1 MEEGLGLGVFRGIA
15 DLVWRD
21 CGLDQNVGG
30 YFPKIDFQL
39 GGEGSCCR

>member
-21 CGLDQNVGG
+21 RGLDRSVGE

-39 GGEGSCCR
+39 GGELL